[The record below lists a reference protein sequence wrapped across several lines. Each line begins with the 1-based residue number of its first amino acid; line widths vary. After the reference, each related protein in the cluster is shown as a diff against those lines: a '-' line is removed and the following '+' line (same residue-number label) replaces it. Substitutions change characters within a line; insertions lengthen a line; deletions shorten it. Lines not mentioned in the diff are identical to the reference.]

1 MGANVAFFSLKAEGT
16 PQMVSHNA
24 LLCPAGEAGAME
36 DASAVSVSHGA
47 LIFFDVLAAS
57 DGPKEKKVS
66 LLLPEFFVAG
76 SARASVSV
84 LGQPAF
90 LFLLFLFSVR
100 APPPRPDSA
109 SGSPQ
114 VT

>member
-1 MGANVAFFSLKAEGT
+1 
-16 PQMVSHNA
+16 MVSHNA
-24 LLCPAGEAGAME
+24 LLCPAGEAGTTE
-36 DASAVSVSHGA
+36 DASTVSVSRGA

-84 LGQPAF
+84 LGQHAF
-90 LFLLFLFSVR
+90 LFLLCGG
-100 APPPRPDSA
+100 APPTPTPA
-109 SGSPQ
+109 
-114 VT
+114 

>member
-1 MGANVAFFSLKAEGT
+1 
-16 PQMVSHNA
+16 MVSHNA
-24 LLCPAGEAGAME
+24 LLCPAGEACAME
-36 DASAVSVSHGA
+36 DASAISVSHGA

-90 LFLLFLFSVR
+90 LFLLFSVR
-100 APPPRPDSA
+100 APPPPA
-109 SGSPQ
+109 
-114 VT
+114 